1 LLWWIVYWRR
11 NVDRLRVVIGL
22 RISRSE
28 PTIAIVIATPFL
40 TAVIVAPVAPPP
52 MSVVMISERY
62 GYR

>member
-22 RISRSE
+22 QISRSE
-28 PTIAIVIATPFL
+28 PAIAIVIATPFL

-52 MSVVMISERY
+52 MVVVMISERW